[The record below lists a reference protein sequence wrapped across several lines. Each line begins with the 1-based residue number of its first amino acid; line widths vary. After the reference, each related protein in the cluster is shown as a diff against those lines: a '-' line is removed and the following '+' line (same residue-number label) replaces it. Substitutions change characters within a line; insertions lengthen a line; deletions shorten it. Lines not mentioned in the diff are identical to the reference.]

1 MQLLG
6 ILISLLAGGLLALLC
21 DRYASAAAR
30 WISLTSLLIATVLWL
45 PLWPQ
50 AGADAS
56 TWLIHT
62 DTVWV
67 QRFGIHILL
76 ATDAI
81 GSVLIGLTLLL
92 GYIALLSSWGEIKHR
107 VGLFYLNLLFTLA
120 GVIGVFSAMDLF
132 LFFVFWEVML
142 VPMFLIIS
150 IWGHENRRY
159 AALKFFIYTQAS
171 SLLMLAAM
179 LTLVLLHY
187 QQTGLLTFSWFAL
200 TQTDTD
206 STIGWWLMLGFY
218 VAFLVKLPGIP
229 VHNWLPDAHTQAP
242 TPGSILLA
250 GILLKT
256 GAYGLLRFVFPLF
269 PQAAAEFA
277 PIAITLGVISI
288 LYAAKLAFAQS
299 DLKRLIAYTSISHM
313 GFVSLGIFAWN
324 SLSLQGTMIQ
334 MIAHGLSSAALFAIA
349 GLLQQR
355 LHSRDLNRMGGLWQ
369 LAPKLS
375 AFTMLFSLAALG
387 LPGLGNF
394 VGEFVVLLGS
404 FQVYPWATA
413 IAALGMV
420 LAPVYALFILQK
432 GFFGPP
438 SELVQNGVADLS
450 ARELLML
457 GILAVGLIILG
468 FWPNL
473 ILDLSAAPIHHLL
486 QRGG

>member
-81 GSVLIGLTLLL
+81 GSILIGLTLLL

-438 SELVQNGVADLS
+438 NELVQNGVADLS

>member
-438 SELVQNGVADLS
+438 NELVQNGVADLS